1 MAALN
6 PARMGPTAEARE
18 RCLDLPNGLIVAVVR
33 RA

>member
-1 MAALN
+1 MTPLN

-18 RCLDLPNGLIVAVVR
+18 HCLDLPNDLIVVVVR